1 MTLGKGK
8 SELVYNGRKAQRAD
22 SRQRR
27 KAILEATLR
36 LIVKEGIRGIRHRAV
51 AREADVPLAATT
63 YYFKHLNDL
72 ISDAFTYFVEQ
83 NIDQTRALQEES
95 FAAARQL
102 SPEQLTAPAG
112 RRQLIQQLTR
122 FVLSHIRA
130 QASNR
135 DNRVIEL
142 AFKNEA
148 LRNEQL
154 TRAVR
159 MAYQATENMIVEFFE
174 LLRHADPV
182 AAAQIVHG
190 TILNLEFQVLS
201 GAVSIDSPL
210 LERSVAMMIKGL
222 IPPNAGEGTA
232 DSETAGSA
240 ANIQPAPY
248 SI

>member
-1 MTLGKGK
+1 MTLDNGK
-8 SELVYNGRKAQRAD
+8 SELVYQGRKAQRTD

-51 AREADVPLAATT
+51 AKEAAVPLAATT
-63 YYFKHLNDL
+63 YYFKDLNDL
-72 ISDAFTYFVEQ
+72 ISDAFTFFVEQ
-83 NIDQTRALQEES
+83 NIDQTRGLQEES

-102 SPEQLTAPAG
+102 TPEQLASPAG

-130 QASNR
+130 QATSR
-135 DNRVIEL
+135 DHRVVEL

-148 LRNEQL
+148 LRNDQL

-159 MAYQATENMIVEFFE
+159 MANQSTERMIVEFFE
-174 LLRHADPV
+174 LLQVADPS

-190 TILNLEFQVLS
+190 TILNLEFQVLC
-201 GAVSIDSPL
+201 GAVSIESPL
-210 LERSVAMMIKGL
+210 LERTITMMIKGL
-222 IPPNAGEGTA
+222 IPSVREERSEDQLVESQTA
-232 DSETAGSA
+232 
-240 ANIQPAPY
+240 
-248 SI
+248 

>member
-1 MTLGKGK
+1 MTLDKGK

-27 KAILEATLR
+27 KAILEAALR

-51 AREADVPLAATT
+51 AKEAAVPLAATT
-63 YYFKHLNDL
+63 YYFKHLDDL

-83 NIDQTRALQEES
+83 NIDQTRTLQEES
-95 FAAARQL
+95 FSAARQL
-102 SPEQLTAPAG
+102 SAEQLAAPAG

-135 DNRVIEL
+135 DHRVIEL

-159 MAYQATENMIVEFFE
+159 MANQATENMIVEFFE
-174 LLRHADPV
+174 LLRHSDPI

-201 GAVSIDSPL
+201 SAVSIDSPL
-210 LERSVAMMIKGL
+210 LERTVAMMIKGL
-222 IPPNAGEGTA
+222 IPASLETAVNGTA
-232 DSETAGSA
+232 ENVIA
-240 ANIQPAPY
+240 
-248 SI
+248 

>member
-1 MTLGKGK
+1 MTLDNGK
-8 SELVYNGRKAQRAD
+8 SELVYQGRKAQRAD

-36 LIVKEGIRGIRHRAV
+36 LIVKDGIRGIRHRAV
-51 AREADVPLAATT
+51 AKEAAVPLAATT
-63 YYFKHLNDL
+63 YYFKDLNDL
-72 ISDAFTYFVEQ
+72 ISDAFTFFVEQ
-83 NIDQTRALQEES
+83 NIDQTRGLQEES

-102 SPEQLTAPAG
+102 TPEQLASPEG

-130 QASNR
+130 QAASR
-135 DNRVIEL
+135 DNRLLEM

-159 MAYQATENMIVEFFE
+159 MANQSTESMIVEFFD
-174 LLRHADPV
+174 LLQVADPA

-190 TILNLEFQVLS
+190 TILNLEFQVLC
-201 GAVSIDSPL
+201 GAISIESPL
-210 LERSVAMMIKGL
+210 LERTVTMMIRGL
-222 IPPNAGEGTA
+222 IPSRAGENTP
-232 DSETAGSA
+232 EQMVNMQTT
-240 ANIQPAPY
+240 
-248 SI
+248 

>member
-1 MTLGKGK
+1 MTLDKGK

-83 NIDQTRALQEES
+83 NIDQTRNLQEES
-95 FAAARQL
+95 FSAARQL
-102 SPEQLTAPAG
+102 SPQQLTAPAG
-112 RRQLIQQLTR
+112 RRQLLQQLTR

-159 MAYQATENMIVEFFE
+159 MANQATENMIVEFFE
-174 LLRHADPV
+174 LLRLDDPV

-190 TILNLEFQVLS
+190 TILNLEFQVLN
-201 GAVSIDSPL
+201 GAISIDSPL
-210 LERSVAMMIKGL
+210 LERSVTMMIKAL
-222 IPPNAGEGTA
+222 IPSVAEEEASTGEIGSNAEGIPQDTHLA
-232 DSETAGSA
+232 
-240 ANIQPAPY
+240 
-248 SI
+248 

>member
-1 MTLGKGK
+1 MTLDNGK
-8 SELVYNGRKAQRAD
+8 SELVYQGRKAQRAD

-51 AREADVPLAATT
+51 AKEAAVPLAATT
-63 YYFKHLNDL
+63 YYFKDLDDL
-72 ISDAFTYFVEQ
+72 ISDSFTYFVEQ
-83 NIDQTRALQEES
+83 NIDQTRHLQEES
-95 FAAARQL
+95 FSAARQL
-102 SPEQLTAPAG
+102 TPEQLVSPAG
-112 RRQLIQQLTR
+112 RRHLIQQLTR

-135 DNRVIEL
+135 DHRVIEL

-159 MAYQATENMIVEFFE
+159 MANQATENLIVEFFD
-174 LLRHADPV
+174 LLQVADSR

-201 GAVSIDSPL
+201 NAVSLDSPL
-210 LERSVAMMIKGL
+210 LERTVTMMIKGL
-222 IPPNAGEGTA
+222 IPAQVEEDA
-232 DSETAGSA
+232 Q
-240 ANIQPAPY
+240 QPLA
-248 SI
+248 ST

>member
-1 MTLGKGK
+1 MTLDNGK
-8 SELVYNGRKAQRAD
+8 SELVYHGRKAQRAD

-51 AREADVPLAATT
+51 AKEAAVPLAATT
-63 YYFKHLNDL
+63 YYFKDLNDL
-72 ISDAFTYFVEQ
+72 ISDAFTYFIEQ
-83 NIDQTRALQEES
+83 NIDETRALREES
-95 FAAARQL
+95 FEVARQL
-102 SPEQLTAPAG
+102 TPEQLAAPAG

-122 FVLSHIRA
+122 FVLMHIRS

-135 DNRVIEL
+135 DHRVIEL

-159 MAYQATENMIVEFFE
+159 MANQATENMIVEFFE
-174 LLRHADPV
+174 LLKLTDPV
-182 AAAQIVHG
+182 AAAQICHG

-201 GAVSIDSPL
+201 GAVAIDSPL
-210 LERSVAMMIKGL
+210 LERAVTLMVKGL
-222 IPPNAGEGTA
+222 IPATA
-232 DSETAGSA
+232 DAPATSPLL
-240 ANIQPAPY
+240 QPQGT
-248 SI
+248 